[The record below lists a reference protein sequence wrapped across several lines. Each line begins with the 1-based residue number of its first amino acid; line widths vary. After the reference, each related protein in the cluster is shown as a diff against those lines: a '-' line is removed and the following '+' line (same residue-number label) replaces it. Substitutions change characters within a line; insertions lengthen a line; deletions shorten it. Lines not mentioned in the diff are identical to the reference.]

1 MNPLWAIDS
10 WYADQIHEIRNM
22 QFSAQD
28 RKDLEAAFQRIEKPY
43 WVEGETGYLK
53 IQGVL
58 TKYWTF
64 ETWLLGGYP
73 VPYLHQ
79 LFSEFEQDP
88 EISSIVLLFDS
99 PGGEVSGLGEF
110 AEVIRGSGKPVK
122 AHVSGMCTSA
132 AYWLAS
138 GADELSASKTSQIGS
153 IGVYISF
160 LKVNSDLFEEIRF
173 RSSKYK
179 APDPESD
186 EGEAE
191 YQKLVDEI
199 AALFEADVA
208 AGRNVTEEQ
217 VREDYGQGKVFL
229 AEEASQRG
237 LIDQVINKSIID
249 IKLGE
254 PEEENQEY
262 PGGSMAK
269 EEKNT
274 QAEANSDVQSG
285 QVQAEAAA
293 KAERDRIKGIMGLGG
308 SQELV
313 SKAIDENW
321 NLADTAVAV
330 NKELQEKLSVLKR
343 QAERMEDAE
352 VVNSVKQDPAEKEE
366 KPEAQE
372 KKNLFGVK
380 YDEID
385 AELDHLTG
393 EEA

>member
-1 MNPLWAIDS
+1 
-10 WYADQIHEIRNM
+10 
-22 QFSAQD
+22 
-28 RKDLEAAFQRIEKPY
+28 
-43 WVEGETGYLK
+43 
-53 IQGVL
+53 
-58 TKYWTF
+58 
-64 ETWLLGGYP
+64 
-73 VPYLHQ
+73 
-79 LFSEFEQDP
+79 
-88 EISSIVLLFDS
+88 
-99 PGGEVSGLGEF
+99 
-110 AEVIRGSGKPVK
+110 
-122 AHVSGMCTSA
+122 
-132 AYWLAS
+132 
-138 GADELSASKTSQIGS
+138 
-153 IGVYISF
+153 
-160 LKVNSDLFEEIRF
+160 
-173 RSSKYK
+173 
-179 APDPESD
+179 
-186 EGEAE
+186 
-191 YQKLVDEI
+191 
-199 AALFEADVA
+199 
-208 AGRNVTEEQ
+208 
-217 VREDYGQGKVFL
+217 VFL